1 MGRGAFIISNMQ
13 QSKAEDRYSCET
25 LLSMNTLYDH
35 EHHLTQADVDA
46 ANALVRH
53 IERTRNPRVPQV
65 GDRVRYTTRHGDF
78 HGNALIEAVREDGT
92 RSICLCPYVPF
103 VWMTAGGIG
112 CAVSGGPFTAVM
124 PQELKPSGAVPGDFC
139 AWGHCGAC
147 GNGVVRFC
155 AEVPLWEYRE
165 PESLYGDFSTEKWR
179 KISLYKDT
187 ECRSSD
193 LYRGDCISFRTE
205 KEFQMFLS
213 DYEGTAFAAPYP
225 KSVIVWCYRDEQT
238 AVSQEKWDALDA
250 PVTERRIYN
259 APQPVKLVKDH
270 GRHTT
275 VCYFV
280 RPEFSYKKLVI
291 RSVIASRQ
299 GRLGT
304 YSADATDRER
314 LADTDGLAYE
324 EYYESPLTIRYDGLY
339 RNVISLEFCE
349 DGLTPVCLMNGG
361 DDFPLPLEN
370 LSCDTLQG
378 IVEWLDPTRY
388 DVFRLGELQNF
399 LDGHESPE
407 FGLNRDEAAAER
419 DRLQLRIYAEAIT
432 AFMKRQS
439 AALPGNVSLRDYAE
453 ALVDIAYEA
462 GRRKFRPSDNSRD
475 TAATLIAWGDEFS
488 RQHEDT
494 DWTEKEF
501 LDEIY
506 RFTAE
511 KLQSVPNKDDPNAEF
526 DIAFLNRAVLERHG
540 YDTATITDSDLQEL
554 AGRMGDY
561 YCESSKFSE
570 DLRTA
575 CGDFGLKLRDTTN
588 PK

>member
-1 MGRGAFIISNMQ
+1 MTIKN
-13 QSKAEDRYSCET
+13 KET
-25 LLSMNTLYDH
+25 LEKL
-35 EHHLTQADVDA
+35 
-46 ANALVRH
+46 
-53 IERTRNPRVPQV
+53 RTYQ
-65 GDRVRYTTRHGDF
+65 
-78 HGNALIEAVREDGT
+78 
-92 RSICLCPYVPF
+92 
-103 VWMTAGGIG
+103 IG
-112 CAVSGGPFTAVM
+112 
-124 PQELKPSGAVPGDFC
+124 
-139 AWGHCGAC
+139 
-147 GNGVVRFC
+147 
-155 AEVPLWEYRE
+155 
-165 PESLYGDFSTEKWR
+165 
-179 KISLYKDT
+179 
-187 ECRSSD
+187 
-193 LYRGDCISFRTE
+193 
-205 KEFQMFLS
+205 
-213 DYEGTAFAAPYP
+213 
-225 KSVIVWCYRDEQT
+225 
-238 AVSQEKWDALDA
+238 
-250 PVTERRIYN
+250 
-259 APQPVKLVKDH
+259 
-270 GRHTT
+270 
-275 VCYFV
+275 
-280 RPEFSYKKLVI
+280 VI
-291 RSVIASRQ
+291 RSVITSRQ

-304 YSADATDRER
+304 YQADATDRER
-314 LADTDGLAYE
+314 LADTDDLAYE
-324 EYYESPLTIRYDGLY
+324 EYYESPLTIKHDGLY

-349 DGLTPVCLMNGG
+349 DGLTPVCLMDGWDG

-378 IVEWLDPTRY
+378 IVEWLEEYDFIPSAEAAPQTTSDLTADFVECSLPEYPTRY

-432 AFMKRQS
+432 AFMKRQP
-439 AALPGNVSLRDYAE
+439 AALPDNVSLRDYAE
-453 ALVDIAYEA
+453 VLVDIAYEA
-462 GRRKFRPSDNSRD
+462 GRRKFRPSDNFRD

-488 RQHEDT
+488 RQHGDANR
-494 DWTEKEF
+494 TEKEY

-506 RFTAE
+506 RFTDE

>member
-1 MGRGAFIISNMQ
+1 MKN
-13 QSKAEDRYSCET
+13 KET
-25 LLSMNTLYDH
+25 LEKL
-35 EHHLTQADVDA
+35 
-46 ANALVRH
+46 
-53 IERTRNPRVPQV
+53 RTYQ
-65 GDRVRYTTRHGDF
+65 
-78 HGNALIEAVREDGT
+78 
-92 RSICLCPYVPF
+92 
-103 VWMTAGGIG
+103 IG
-112 CAVSGGPFTAVM
+112 
-124 PQELKPSGAVPGDFC
+124 
-139 AWGHCGAC
+139 
-147 GNGVVRFC
+147 
-155 AEVPLWEYRE
+155 
-165 PESLYGDFSTEKWR
+165 
-179 KISLYKDT
+179 
-187 ECRSSD
+187 
-193 LYRGDCISFRTE
+193 
-205 KEFQMFLS
+205 
-213 DYEGTAFAAPYP
+213 
-225 KSVIVWCYRDEQT
+225 
-238 AVSQEKWDALDA
+238 
-250 PVTERRIYN
+250 
-259 APQPVKLVKDH
+259 
-270 GRHTT
+270 
-275 VCYFV
+275 
-280 RPEFSYKKLVI
+280 VI

-299 GRLGT
+299 GRLKT
-304 YSADATDRER
+304 YLADATDRER

-324 EYYESPLTIRYDGLY
+324 EYYESPLTIRYDGLC
-339 RNVISLEFCE
+339 RNVLSLEFCE
-349 DGLTPVCLMNGG
+349 DGLTPVCLMDGWDG

-370 LSCDTLQG
+370 LSCDTLQ
-378 IVEWLDPTRY
+378 IIAEWQTTSDLTADFVERCLPEYHTRY

-407 FGLNRDEAAAER
+407 FGLNRDEAVAER
-419 DRLQLRIYAEAIT
+419 DRLQLRIYAEAVT
-432 AFMKRQS
+432 AFMKRQP

-453 ALVDIAYEA
+453 VLVDIAYEA

-494 DWTEKEF
+494 DRTEKEF

>member
-1 MGRGAFIISNMQ
+1 MTIKN
-13 QSKAEDRYSCET
+13 KET
-25 LLSMNTLYDH
+25 LEKL
-35 EHHLTQADVDA
+35 
-46 ANALVRH
+46 
-53 IERTRNPRVPQV
+53 RTYQ
-65 GDRVRYTTRHGDF
+65 
-78 HGNALIEAVREDGT
+78 
-92 RSICLCPYVPF
+92 
-103 VWMTAGGIG
+103 IG
-112 CAVSGGPFTAVM
+112 
-124 PQELKPSGAVPGDFC
+124 
-139 AWGHCGAC
+139 
-147 GNGVVRFC
+147 
-155 AEVPLWEYRE
+155 
-165 PESLYGDFSTEKWR
+165 
-179 KISLYKDT
+179 
-187 ECRSSD
+187 
-193 LYRGDCISFRTE
+193 
-205 KEFQMFLS
+205 
-213 DYEGTAFAAPYP
+213 
-225 KSVIVWCYRDEQT
+225 
-238 AVSQEKWDALDA
+238 
-250 PVTERRIYN
+250 
-259 APQPVKLVKDH
+259 
-270 GRHTT
+270 
-275 VCYFV
+275 
-280 RPEFSYKKLVI
+280 VI
-291 RSVIASRQ
+291 RSVITSRQ

-304 YSADATDRER
+304 YQADATDRER
-314 LADTDGLAYE
+314 LADTDDLAYE
-324 EYYESPLTIRYDGLY
+324 EYYESPLTIKHDGLY

-349 DGLTPVCLMNGG
+349 DGLTPVCLMDGWDG

-378 IVEWLDPTRY
+378 IVEWLEEYDFIPSAEAAPQTTSDLTADFVECSLPEYPTRY

-432 AFMKRQS
+432 AFMKRQP

-475 TAATLIAWGDEFS
+475 TITTLIAWGDEFS
-488 RQHEDT
+488 RQHGDANRM
-494 DWTEKEF
+494 EKEY

-506 RFTAE
+506 RFTDE
-511 KLQSVPNKDDPNAEF
+511 KLRSVPSKDDPNAEF
-526 DIAFLNRAVLERHG
+526 DIAFLNRTALERHG

>member
-1 MGRGAFIISNMQ
+1 MTIKN
-13 QSKAEDRYSCET
+13 KET
-25 LLSMNTLYDH
+25 LEKL
-35 EHHLTQADVDA
+35 
-46 ANALVRH
+46 
-53 IERTRNPRVPQV
+53 RTYQ
-65 GDRVRYTTRHGDF
+65 
-78 HGNALIEAVREDGT
+78 
-92 RSICLCPYVPF
+92 
-103 VWMTAGGIG
+103 IG
-112 CAVSGGPFTAVM
+112 
-124 PQELKPSGAVPGDFC
+124 
-139 AWGHCGAC
+139 
-147 GNGVVRFC
+147 
-155 AEVPLWEYRE
+155 
-165 PESLYGDFSTEKWR
+165 
-179 KISLYKDT
+179 
-187 ECRSSD
+187 
-193 LYRGDCISFRTE
+193 
-205 KEFQMFLS
+205 
-213 DYEGTAFAAPYP
+213 
-225 KSVIVWCYRDEQT
+225 
-238 AVSQEKWDALDA
+238 
-250 PVTERRIYN
+250 
-259 APQPVKLVKDH
+259 
-270 GRHTT
+270 
-275 VCYFV
+275 
-280 RPEFSYKKLVI
+280 VI

-299 GRLGT
+299 GRLKT
-304 YSADATDRER
+304 YLADATDRER

-349 DGLTPVCLMNGG
+349 DGLTPVCLMDGG
-361 DDFPLPLEN
+361 DGFPLPLEN

-378 IVEWLDPTRY
+378 IVEWLEEYDFIPSAEAAPQTTSDLTEDFVERCLPEYPTRY

-407 FGLNRDEAAAER
+407 FGLDRDEAAAER
-419 DRLQLRIYAEAIT
+419 DRLQLRI
-432 AFMKRQS
+432 
-439 AALPGNVSLRDYAE
+439 YAE

-488 RQHEDT
+488 RQHGDANR
-494 DWTEKEF
+494 TEKEY

-506 RFTAE
+506 RFTDE
-511 KLQSVPNKDDPNAEF
+511 KLRSVPNKDDPNAEF

>member
-1 MGRGAFIISNMQ
+1 MTMKN
-13 QSKAEDRYSCET
+13 KET
-25 LLSMNTLYDH
+25 LEKL
-35 EHHLTQADVDA
+35 
-46 ANALVRH
+46 
-53 IERTRNPRVPQV
+53 RTYQ
-65 GDRVRYTTRHGDF
+65 
-78 HGNALIEAVREDGT
+78 
-92 RSICLCPYVPF
+92 
-103 VWMTAGGIG
+103 IG
-112 CAVSGGPFTAVM
+112 
-124 PQELKPSGAVPGDFC
+124 
-139 AWGHCGAC
+139 
-147 GNGVVRFC
+147 
-155 AEVPLWEYRE
+155 
-165 PESLYGDFSTEKWR
+165 
-179 KISLYKDT
+179 
-187 ECRSSD
+187 
-193 LYRGDCISFRTE
+193 
-205 KEFQMFLS
+205 
-213 DYEGTAFAAPYP
+213 
-225 KSVIVWCYRDEQT
+225 
-238 AVSQEKWDALDA
+238 
-250 PVTERRIYN
+250 
-259 APQPVKLVKDH
+259 
-270 GRHTT
+270 
-275 VCYFV
+275 
-280 RPEFSYKKLVI
+280 VI

-299 GRLGT
+299 GRLKT
-304 YSADATDRER
+304 YLADATDRER
-314 LADTDGLAYE
+314 LADTDDLADE
-324 EYYESPLTIRYDGLY
+324 EYYESPLTIRYEGLCH
-339 RNVISLEFCE
+339 NVISLEFCE
-349 DGLTPVCLMNGG
+349 DGLTPVCLVDGG
-361 DDFPLPLEN
+361 DGFPLPLEN

-378 IVEWLDPTRY
+378 IVEWLEEYDFIPSAEAAPQTTSDLTEDFVERCLPEYPTRY

-399 LDGHESPE
+399 LDGHESSE
-407 FGLNRDEAAAER
+407 FGLDCDEAAAER

-432 AFMKRQS
+432 AFMKRQP

-526 DIAFLNRAVLERHG
+526 DIAFLNRTALERHG

-575 CGDFGLKLRDTTN
+575 CGDFGLKFRDTTN

>member
-1 MGRGAFIISNMQ
+1 MTIKN
-13 QSKAEDRYSCET
+13 KET
-25 LLSMNTLYDH
+25 LEKL
-35 EHHLTQADVDA
+35 
-46 ANALVRH
+46 
-53 IERTRNPRVPQV
+53 RTYQ
-65 GDRVRYTTRHGDF
+65 
-78 HGNALIEAVREDGT
+78 
-92 RSICLCPYVPF
+92 
-103 VWMTAGGIG
+103 IG
-112 CAVSGGPFTAVM
+112 
-124 PQELKPSGAVPGDFC
+124 
-139 AWGHCGAC
+139 
-147 GNGVVRFC
+147 
-155 AEVPLWEYRE
+155 
-165 PESLYGDFSTEKWR
+165 
-179 KISLYKDT
+179 
-187 ECRSSD
+187 
-193 LYRGDCISFRTE
+193 
-205 KEFQMFLS
+205 
-213 DYEGTAFAAPYP
+213 
-225 KSVIVWCYRDEQT
+225 
-238 AVSQEKWDALDA
+238 
-250 PVTERRIYN
+250 
-259 APQPVKLVKDH
+259 
-270 GRHTT
+270 
-275 VCYFV
+275 
-280 RPEFSYKKLVI
+280 VI

-378 IVEWLDPTRY
+378 IVEWLEEYDFIPSAETAPQTTNDLTEDFVERCLPEYPTRY

-407 FGLNRDEAAAER
+407 FGLDCDEAAAER
-419 DRLQLRIYAEAIT
+419 DRLQLRI
-432 AFMKRQS
+432 
-439 AALPGNVSLRDYAE
+439 YAE

-462 GRRKFRPSDNSRD
+462 GRRKFRPSDNFRD

-488 RQHEDT
+488 RQHGDANR
-494 DWTEKEF
+494 TEKEY

-506 RFTAE
+506 RFTDE
-511 KLQSVPNKDDPNAEF
+511 KLRSVPSKNDPNAEF
-526 DIAFLNRAVLERHG
+526 DIAFLNRAALERHG
-540 YDTATITDSDLQEL
+540 YDTATITDGDLQEL

>member
-1 MGRGAFIISNMQ
+1 MTIKN
-13 QSKAEDRYSCET
+13 KET
-25 LLSMNTLYDH
+25 LEKL
-35 EHHLTQADVDA
+35 
-46 ANALVRH
+46 
-53 IERTRNPRVPQV
+53 RTYQ
-65 GDRVRYTTRHGDF
+65 
-78 HGNALIEAVREDGT
+78 
-92 RSICLCPYVPF
+92 
-103 VWMTAGGIG
+103 IG
-112 CAVSGGPFTAVM
+112 
-124 PQELKPSGAVPGDFC
+124 
-139 AWGHCGAC
+139 
-147 GNGVVRFC
+147 
-155 AEVPLWEYRE
+155 
-165 PESLYGDFSTEKWR
+165 
-179 KISLYKDT
+179 
-187 ECRSSD
+187 
-193 LYRGDCISFRTE
+193 
-205 KEFQMFLS
+205 
-213 DYEGTAFAAPYP
+213 
-225 KSVIVWCYRDEQT
+225 
-238 AVSQEKWDALDA
+238 
-250 PVTERRIYN
+250 
-259 APQPVKLVKDH
+259 
-270 GRHTT
+270 
-275 VCYFV
+275 
-280 RPEFSYKKLVI
+280 VI
-291 RSVIASRQ
+291 RSVITSRQ

-304 YSADATDRER
+304 YQADATDRER
-314 LADTDGLAYE
+314 LADTDDLAYE
-324 EYYESPLTIRYDGLY
+324 EYYESPLTIKHDGLY

-349 DGLTPVCLMNGG
+349 DGLTPVCLMDGWDG

-378 IVEWLDPTRY
+378 IVEWLEEYDFIPSAEAAPQTTSDLTADFVECSLPEYPTRY

-432 AFMKRQS
+432 AFMKRQP

-475 TAATLIAWGDEFS
+475 TITTLIAWGDEFS
-488 RQHEDT
+488 RQHGDANRM
-494 DWTEKEF
+494 EKEY

-506 RFTAE
+506 RFTDE
-511 KLQSVPNKDDPNAEF
+511 KLRSVPSKDDPNAEF